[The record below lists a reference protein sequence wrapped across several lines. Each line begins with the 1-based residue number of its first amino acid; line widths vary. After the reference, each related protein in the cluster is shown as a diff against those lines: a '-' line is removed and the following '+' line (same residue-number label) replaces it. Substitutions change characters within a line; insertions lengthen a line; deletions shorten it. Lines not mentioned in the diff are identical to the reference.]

1 MANPTS
7 RQIAGF
13 RDRCPALRALEIA
26 LVTVPE
32 FEHAFLEGGTSMRAG
47 RNDSMMAWLL
57 PYCDAFV
64 TRDGRQRES
73 LSQVKQLAQLG
84 TEVLEFGQLAARL
97 RA

>member
-1 MANPTS
+1 
-7 RQIAGF
+7 
-13 RDRCPALRALEIA
+13 
-26 LVTVPE
+26 
-32 FEHAFLEGGTSMRAG
+32 MRAG